1 MLLPSTW
8 IILVLLWAWKT
19 KKAKRKKYLYSLSIV
34 LFLIFSNRF
43 ITDEFARALEPN
55 RVNLATINT
64 TYEAVIILGGY
75 TTFDSKNNLIGFHE
89 SVDRILYGI
98 YFYKQ
103 GLAKKIIVSGGN
115 ARLVKDKEEALITKE
130 YLEKID
136 IPEKDILIES
146 HSKNTYENAK
156 NVASL
161 LKENG
166 MNGKMLLITSA
177 YHMPRSEKCFQKQQ
191 IVFDTFPVDFMA
203 GPRKY
208 YFDHLFLPD
217 MEGFI
222 IWEKLIHEWA
232 GLLSYQLLGY
242 V

>member
-8 IILVLLWAWKT
+8 IILILCWAWKT
-19 KKAKRKKYLYSLSIV
+19 KKAKRKKYLYSFSIL
-34 LFLIFSNRF
+34 LFFIFSNRF
-43 ITDEFARALEPN
+43 ITDEFARVFEPN
-55 RVNLATINT
+55 PINIKEINT
-64 TYEAVIILGGY
+64 SYEAVVILGGY

-103 GLAKKIIVSGGN
+103 RLAKKIIVSGGN
-115 ARLVKDKEEALITKE
+115 ARLIKDKEEALVTKE
-130 YLEKID
+130 YLLSIG
-136 IPEKDILIES
+136 IPENDILIET
-146 HSKNTYENAK
+146 HSKNTHENAI

-161 LKENG
+161 LKENR
-166 MNGKMLLITSA
+166 MNGKILLLTSA

-191 IVFDTFPVDFMA
+191 IVFDAFPVDFIA

-208 YFDHLFLPD
+208 YFDHLFLPN

-222 IWEKLIHEWA
+222 IWETLIHEWV